1 VKPEWAR
8 RLGPLVLVGLVALGA
23 FFWRGGLGLLPVER
37 TLVWKVRGEF
47 GSIRRV
53 ELQLYDGEK
62 LLKREE
68 LQTPSGLT
76 LEPTQKLLLGRG
88 TYTARVLVWRE
99 KAAEPEA
106 SAVELEV
113 GDAEVVTIEP
123 LRD

>member
-37 TLVWKVRGEF
+37 TLVWKVRGDF

-62 LLKREE
+62 LLKRED
-68 LQTPSGLT
+68 LKTPSGLT
-76 LEPTQKLLLGRG
+76 LEPTQKLMLGRG
-88 TYTARVLVWRE
+88 KYNARLLVWRE

-113 GDAEVVTIEP
+113 GDADVVTVEP
-123 LRD
+123 R